1 MKFCS
6 KCHTAYPNDFQI
18 CPKDSNLLR
27 TTSKLL
33 EGMIVANK
41 YEILGEI
48 GSGGMG
54 TVYRAR
60 HRIFGEV
67 RAIKLVSS
75 RWIDEEGYTRR
86 LEAEAITAR
95 RLQHPNAVRVD
106 DFEYT
111 EDGRPF
117 IVMEYVQGKDLRT
130 IIHEEGQLGFIRS
143 LDLATQAAQALK
155 AAHHL
160 GIVHRDIKP
169 DNILVVQNGNER
181 ETVKV
186 LDFGIAKV
194 CHDQGKG
201 NTSMSMIGR
210 PIGTAEYM
218 PPEQVQYDPE
228 AIDARSDLYSLGI
241 VLYEMLT
248 GKLPFVGETDF
259 SFCHH
264 QIHTVPARPEKVRP
278 DLKIPKRLSELL
290 MKALEKSPADR
301 FQTADEMI
309 AAMSAV
315 RQEIERK
322 QEPERKLAKAAAAGV
337 NATPRDTVGFKDVR
351 RVTPRNLRRPIT
363 APEFRELKTRKLSL
377 GYFMAVPLG
386 IILALGIFTLAGTGF
401 LPEEHLA
408 RAYQSSKDW
417 ISAKLQRAPHE
428 QVAADPTNPP
438 PPIKIPQSDEFQS
451 PALLMSIPTVTPN
464 PPATKPKVDPEEAKR
479 KRIDSLLREATALWN
494 QTNYGESL
502 AKCNEILK
510 LDPNNERAKEQA
522 KKDQKALQYT
532 GGDDNQDQ
540 P

>member
-1 MKFCS
+1 MIQGAFTQRTPLYVPVRIWAPMKFCS

-60 HRIFGEV
+60 HRVFGEV

-106 DFEYT
+106 DFDYT

-130 IIHEEGQLGFIRS
+130 IIHEEGQLSFSRS
-143 LDLATQAAQALK
+143 LDLATQTAQALK
-155 AAHHL
+155 AAHQL
-160 GIVHRDIKP
+160 GIIHRDIKP
-169 DNILVVQNGNER
+169 DNVFVVQNGNDG

-201 NTSMSMIGR
+201 NTSVSMIGR

-241 VLYEMLT
+241 VLYEMVT

-264 QIHTVPARPEKVRP
+264 QVHTAPMRPEKVRP
-278 DLKIPKRLSELL
+278 DLKI
-290 MKALEKSPADR
+290 
-301 FQTADEMI
+301 
-309 AAMSAV
+309 
-315 RQEIERK
+315 
-322 QEPERKLAKAAAAGV
+322 
-337 NATPRDTVGFKDVR
+337 
-351 RVTPRNLRRPIT
+351 
-363 APEFRELKTRKLSL
+363 
-377 GYFMAVPLG
+377 
-386 IILALGIFTLAGTGF
+386 
-401 LPEEHLA
+401 
-408 RAYQSSKDW
+408 
-417 ISAKLQRAPHE
+417 
-428 QVAADPTNPP
+428 
-438 PPIKIPQSDEFQS
+438 
-451 PALLMSIPTVTPN
+451 
-464 PPATKPKVDPEEAKR
+464 
-479 KRIDSLLREATALWN
+479 
-494 QTNYGESL
+494 
-502 AKCNEILK
+502 
-510 LDPNNERAKEQA
+510 
-522 KKDQKALQYT
+522 
-532 GGDDNQDQ
+532 
-540 P
+540 

>member
-6 KCHTAYPNDFQI
+6 KCHTAYPNDFQV

-60 HRIFGEV
+60 HRVFGEV

-106 DFEYT
+106 DFDYT

-117 IVMEYVQGKDLRT
+117 IVMEFVQGKDLRT
-130 IIHEEGQLGFIRS
+130 IIHEDGQLSTLRA
-143 LDLATQAAQALK
+143 LDLATQTAQALK
-155 AAHHL
+155 AAHQL

-169 DNILVVQNGNER
+169 DNILVVQNGNEN

-194 CHDQGKG
+194 CHEHGKG
-201 NTSMSMIGR
+201 NTSVSMIGR

-241 VLYEMLT
+241 VLYEMVT
-248 GKLPFVGETDF
+248 GKLPFTGETDF

-264 QIHTVPARPEKVRP
+264 QIHTTPARPEKTRP
-278 DLKIPKRLSELL
+278 DLKIPRKLSELL

-309 AAMSAV
+309 SAMAAM

-322 QEPERKLAKAAAAGV
+322 QEPERRLAKAAAASA
-337 NATPRDTVGFKDVR
+337 NAAPRDTVGFKDVR

-363 APEFRELKTRKLSL
+363 APEFTELKTRKLSV
-377 GYFMAVPLG
+377 GYFTAIPLG

-408 RAYQSSKDW
+408 RAYQWSKDLVV
-417 ISAKLQRAPHE
+417 SKLNHRRAE
-428 QVAADPTNPP
+428 STTAANPANPP
-438 PPIKIPQSDEFQS
+438 PPMQLPEADKLEPPAPLARIPSV
-451 PALLMSIPTVTPN
+451 IPN
-464 PPATKPKVDPEEAKR
+464 PPAAKLQADPEDARR
-479 KRIDSLLREATALWN
+479 KHIDSLLREATVLWN
-494 QTNYGESL
+494 ELNYVESL
-502 AKCNEILK
+502 AKCNEVLK
-510 LDPNNERAKEQA
+510 LDPNNQRAKEQA
-522 KKDQKALQYT
+522 QRDKEALDLI
-532 GGDDNQDQ
+532 DDKQQDE

>member
-60 HRIFGEV
+60 HRVFGEV

-106 DFEYT
+106 DFDYT

-130 IIHEEGQLGFIRS
+130 IIHEEGQLSFSRS
-143 LDLATQAAQALK
+143 LDLATQTAQALK
-155 AAHHL
+155 AAHQL
-160 GIVHRDIKP
+160 GIIHRDIKP
-169 DNILVVQNGNER
+169 DNVLVVQNGNDG

-201 NTSMSMIGR
+201 NTSVSMIGR

-241 VLYEMLT
+241 VLYEMVT

-264 QIHTVPARPEKVRP
+264 QVHTAPMRPEKVRP

-290 MKALEKSPADR
+290 IKALEKSPADR
-301 FQTADEMI
+301 FQTSDEMI
-309 AAMSAV
+309 VAMSAV

-322 QEPERKLAKAAAAGV
+322 QEPERKLAKAAVAGANAA
-337 NATPRDTVGFKDVR
+337 PRDTVNFRDVR

-363 APEFRELKTRKLSL
+363 APEFKELNTRKFSV
-377 GYFMAVPLG
+377 GYFTAVPLG

-408 RAYQSSKDW
+408 KAYQRSKDW
-417 ISAKLQRAPHE
+417 ISSKLQREPQQHI
-428 QVAADPTNPP
+428 AAEPP
-438 PPIKIPQSDEFQS
+438 PPIELPQSDNLES
-451 PALLMSIPTVTPN
+451 PALLMSIPSVIPN
-464 PPATKPKVDPEEAKR
+464 PPASKPADTPEEAKR
-479 KRIDSLLREATALWN
+479 KRIEGLLRQATTLWN
-494 QTNYGESL
+494 QTNYVESL
-502 AKCNEILK
+502 AKCDEILK

-522 KKDQKALQYT
+522 KKDRDVLKYT
-532 GGDDNQDQ
+532 EDDDKQDQ